1 MNMAAPPAI
10 AELSYTVFEPRT
22 CGAERLAAHSDI
34 RRVSSCARA
43 SRLCRVRYYARK
55 RAARPAGSL
64 TPIATGNGDMV

>member
-1 MNMAAPPAI
+1 MKMAAPPAI
-10 AELSYTVFEPRT
+10 GELSYTVFEPRT

-55 RAARPAGSL
+55 RAARAAPSL
-64 TPIATGNGDMV
+64 SPIAFGNGDVV